1 MDTPSSTPFPLL
13 TFQSSAS
20 ADSPA
25 ALRDFLLQTIA
36 DNQPALP
43 YRIKHP
49 HLETWIPILSGL
61 SDYVLSSFPSISTGT
76 WDILHEKA
84 VLVNA
89 TVDVF
94 HIFLQ
99 RFSNLFDA
107 NTLVARKALVR
118 LITLCH
124 VLDCRNDGNVPVND
138 GIPSPKE
145 LREKCLT
152 VATEVMRY
160 LGDSLGS
167 GSAGNPTWEAFR
179 SVFVGFLGIG
189 EGERYH
195 ISFLLLFIILAM
207 VLEDAAL
214 EFPLELLPFQ
224 GPQVRKIS
232 SIPDKVCR
240 IRSSSFAYCDNSMSA
255 QPNIQDLPSFFVRD
269 PVEAVNLFCIFFDML
284 TQSTLPPVS
293 SQPLHT
299 DLVLRLTKL
308 MQSVFDLCLSGSLH
322 IPSES
327 LAVYLIRI
335 CFAEKRFLELQNAHL
350 QRIIFADM
358 VSRLLLRRLSNRC
371 TPAEDAMLRDLL
383 NECPDPRE
391 HCESGSSLAILS
403 SIAQLRSDD
412 ESGFVSA
419 GTAFSEYSL
428 SSHSCTK
435 ELGNGIY
442 LSENYLFQYGYPKR
456 HQIGFDFEPLW
467 RSCTQ

>member
-94 HIFLQ
+94 HLFLQ
-99 RFSNLFDA
+99 RFSNLFDT

-124 VLDCRNDGNVPVND
+124 VLDRRNDGNVPIND

-152 VATEVMRY
+152 VATELMRY

-167 GSAGNPTWEAFR
+167 GSAGNPTWEGFR

-189 EGERYH
+189 EGERYR
-195 ISFLLLFIILAM
+195 ISFLL
-207 VLEDAAL
+207 
-214 EFPLELLPFQ
+214 LELLPFQ
-224 GPQVRKIS
+224 GPHVRKVS

-240 IRSSSFAYCDNSMSA
+240 IRMVHSPTAIIQRQRSPTYKICRLSSSG
-255 QPNIQDLPSFFVRD
+255 
-269 PVEAVNLFCIFFDML
+269 
-284 TQSTLPPVS
+284 TLS
-293 SQPLHT
+293 
-299 DLVLRLTKL
+299 RLL
-308 MQSVFDLCLSGSLH
+308 
-322 IPSES
+322 
-327 LAVYLIRI
+327 I
-335 CFAEKRFLELQNAHL
+335 CFASF
-350 QRIIFADM
+350 
-358 VSRLLLRRLSNRC
+358 
-371 TPAEDAMLRDLL
+371 
-383 NECPDPRE
+383 
-391 HCESGSSLAILS
+391 
-403 SIAQLRSDD
+403 SI
-412 ESGFVSA
+412 
-419 GTAFSEYSL
+419 
-428 SSHSCTK
+428 C
-435 ELGNGIY
+435 
-442 LSENYLFQYGYPKR
+442 
-456 HQIGFDFEPLW
+456 
-467 RSCTQ
+467 

>member
-20 ADSPA
+20 TDSPA

-36 DNQPALP
+36 DNQPGLP
-43 YRIKHP
+43 YRIKNP

-94 HIFLQ
+94 HLFLQ
-99 RFSNLFDA
+99 RFSNLFD
-107 NTLVARKALVR
+107 TTSLVARKTLVR
-118 LITLCH
+118 LIILCH
-124 VLDCRNDGNVPVND
+124 VLDSRNDGDVSTND

-145 LREKCLT
+145 LREKCLA

-167 GSAGNPTWEAFR
+167 GSVESSTWEAFR
-179 SVFVGFLGIG
+179 SVYAGFLGIG
-189 EGERYH
+189 EGERH
-195 ISFLLLFIILAM
+195 RFSFLLLFIILAM
-207 VLEDAAL
+207 VLEDATLA
-214 EFPLELLPFQ
+214 FPLELLPFQ
-224 GPQVRKIS
+224 GPHIKEIS

-240 IRSSSFAYCDNSMSA
+240 VRNDLLCDGLLSA

-269 PVEAVNLFCIFFDML
+269 PVEAVNLLCLFFDTL
-284 TQSTLPPVS
+284 TQSTFPPVS

-299 DLVLRLTKL
+299 DLVLRLTRL
-308 MQSVFDLCLSGSLH
+308 IQSVFDSCLSGTLR

-327 LAVYLIRI
+327 LSAYLIRI
-335 CFAEKRFLELQNAHL
+335 CSAEKRLLGLQNAHL
-350 QRIIFADM
+350 QRIIFTDM
-358 VSRLLLRRLSNRC
+358 VARLLLHRLGNRC
-371 TPAEDAMLRDLL
+371 TLAEDAMLRDLL

-403 SIAQLRSDD
+403 SIAQLGSDD

-419 GTAFSEYSL
+419 GTTHSQYLL
-428 SSHSCTK
+428 SAHYCTK
-435 ELGNGIY
+435 EPGNGIY
-442 LSENYLFQYGYPKR
+442 LSENYLLQHGYPER
-456 HQIGFDFEPLW
+456 YQI
-467 RSCTQ
+467 RSKFQFVR

>member
-36 DNQPALP
+36 DNQPPLP

-94 HIFLQ
+94 HLFLQ
-99 RFSNLFDA
+99 RFSNLFD
-107 NTLVARKALVR
+107 TDYLVARKALTR
-118 LITLCH
+118 LITICH
-124 VLDCRNDGNVPVND
+124 VLDFRNDGDVPVND

-167 GSAGNPTWEAFR
+167 GSMGNPTWEAFR
-179 SVFVGFLGIG
+179 SVFVGFVNIG
-189 EGERYH
+189 EGEHLH
-195 ISFLLLFIILAM
+195 ISFLLLFIISVV

-224 GPQVRKIS
+224 GSHVRKVS

-240 IRSSSFAYCDNSMSA
+240 IRMVPSPTGMAQCQRSPTYKICRLSSSG
-255 QPNIQDLPSFFVRD
+255 
-269 PVEAVNLFCIFFDML
+269 
-284 TQSTLPPVS
+284 TLS
-293 SQPLHT
+293 
-299 DLVLRLTKL
+299 RL
-308 MQSVFDLCLSGSLH
+308 S
-322 IPSES
+322 
-327 LAVYLIRI
+327 I
-335 CFAEKRFLELQNAHL
+335 CFA
-350 QRIIFADM
+350 
-358 VSRLLLRRLSNRC
+358 S
-371 TPAEDAMLRDLL
+371 
-383 NECPDPRE
+383 
-391 HCESGSSLAILS
+391 
-403 SIAQLRSDD
+403 
-412 ESGFVSA
+412 
-419 GTAFSEYSL
+419 FSM
-428 SSHSCTK
+428 C
-435 ELGNGIY
+435 
-442 LSENYLFQYGYPKR
+442 
-456 HQIGFDFEPLW
+456 
-467 RSCTQ
+467 

>member
-1 MDTPSSTPFPLL
+1 MLATRRVSDALRHTTIDHWTRPTEGRHVMDTPSSTPFPLL

-99 RFSNLFDA
+99 RFSNLFDT

-124 VLDCRNDGNVPVND
+124 VLDCRNDGDVPFSD

-145 LREKCLT
+145 LRDKSLT

-179 SVFVGFLGIG
+179 SIFVGFLGIG
-189 EGERYH
+189 EGELYY
-195 ISFLLLFIILAM
+195 ISF
-207 VLEDAAL
+207 
-214 EFPLELLPFQ
+214 
-224 GPQVRKIS
+224 
-232 SIPDKVCR
+232 
-240 IRSSSFAYCDNSMSA
+240 
-255 QPNIQDLPSFFVRD
+255 
-269 PVEAVNLFCIFFDML
+269 
-284 TQSTLPPVS
+284 
-293 SQPLHT
+293 
-299 DLVLRLTKL
+299 
-308 MQSVFDLCLSGSLH
+308 
-322 IPSES
+322 
-327 LAVYLIRI
+327 
-335 CFAEKRFLELQNAHL
+335 
-350 QRIIFADM
+350 
-358 VSRLLLRRLSNRC
+358 
-371 TPAEDAMLRDLL
+371 
-383 NECPDPRE
+383 
-391 HCESGSSLAILS
+391 
-403 SIAQLRSDD
+403 
-412 ESGFVSA
+412 
-419 GTAFSEYSL
+419 
-428 SSHSCTK
+428 
-435 ELGNGIY
+435 
-442 LSENYLFQYGYPKR
+442 
-456 HQIGFDFEPLW
+456 
-467 RSCTQ
+467 

>member
-25 ALRDFLLQTIA
+25 ALRDFLVQTIA
-36 DNQPALP
+36 DNQPPLP

-94 HIFLQ
+94 HLFLQ
-99 RFSNLFDA
+99 RFSNLFDT
-107 NTLVARKALVR
+107 NTLVSRKALVR

-124 VLDCRNDGNVPVND
+124 VLDCRNDGDVPVND

-167 GSAGNPTWEAFR
+167 GSAGNPTWGAFR

-189 EGERYH
+189 EGELYH
-195 ISFLLLFIILAM
+195 ISFLLLFIISAM
-207 VLEDAAL
+207 VPEDAAL

-224 GPQVRKIS
+224 GPHVRKVF
-232 SIPDKVCR
+232 SIPDKVCQ
-240 IRSSSFAYCDNSMSA
+240 IRNGSLAYCD
-255 QPNIQDLPSFFVRD
+255 
-269 PVEAVNLFCIFFDML
+269 
-284 TQSTLPPVS
+284 
-293 SQPLHT
+293 
-299 DLVLRLTKL
+299 
-308 MQSVFDLCLSGSLH
+308 G
-322 IPSES
+322 
-327 LAVYLIRI
+327 
-335 CFAEKRFLELQNAHL
+335 
-350 QRIIFADM
+350 
-358 VSRLLLRRLSNRC
+358 
-371 TPAEDAMLRDLL
+371 
-383 NECPDPRE
+383 
-391 HCESGSSLAILS
+391 
-403 SIAQLRSDD
+403 
-412 ESGFVSA
+412 
-419 GTAFSEYSL
+419 
-428 SSHSCTK
+428 
-435 ELGNGIY
+435 
-442 LSENYLFQYGYPKR
+442 
-456 HQIGFDFEPLW
+456 
-467 RSCTQ
+467 

>member
-94 HIFLQ
+94 HLFLQ
-99 RFSNLFDA
+99 RFSNLFDT

-214 EFPLELLPFQ
+214 EFPLELLSFQ
-224 GPQVRKIS
+224 GPHVRKVS

-240 IRSSSFAYCDNSMSA
+240 IRSGSFAYCDGSMSA

-269 PVEAVNLFCIFFDML
+269 PVEAVNLFCLLFDML

-308 MQSVFDLCLSGSLH
+308 MQSVFDSCLSGSSP

-327 LAVYLIRI
+327 LAAYLIRI
-335 CFAEKRFLELQNAHL
+335 CSAEKRFLGSQNAHL
-350 QRIIFADM
+350 QRIIFTDM
-358 VSRLLLRRLSNRC
+358 VSRLLLHRLSNRC
-371 TPAEDAMLRDLL
+371 TPAEDAMLRDLV
-383 NECPDPRE
+383 NECPDPGE

-403 SIAQLRSDD
+403 SIAQLRSSD

-428 SSHSCTK
+428 SSHSRTK

-442 LSENYLFQYGYPKR
+442 FSEDYLFQYGYPER
-456 HQIGFDFEPLW
+456 YQIGFGFEFL
-467 RSCTQ
+467 RRYCTQ

>member
-20 ADSPA
+20 TDSPA

-36 DNQPALP
+36 DNQPGLP
-43 YRIKHP
+43 YKIKHP

-61 SDYVLSSFPSISTGT
+61 SDYVLSSFPSINTGT

-94 HIFLQ
+94 HLFLQ
-99 RFSNLFDA
+99 RFSNLFDS
-107 NTLVARKALVR
+107 TSLVARKALVR

-124 VLDCRNDGNVPVND
+124 VLDCRNDGDVSTND

-167 GSAGNPTWEAFR
+167 GSVGNPTWEAFR
-179 SVFVGFLGIG
+179 SVYVGLLGIG
-189 EGERYH
+189 EGERPH
-195 ISFLLLFIILAM
+195 FSFLLLFTISAV
-207 VLEDAAL
+207 VLGDAAL
-214 EFPLELLPFQ
+214 EFPLELLPLQ
-224 GPQVRKIS
+224 GPHIREVF

-240 IRSSSFAYCDNSMSA
+240 VRNDSVAYCDGLMAA

-269 PVEAVNLFCIFFDML
+269 PAEAVNLLCLFFDIL
-284 TQSTLPPVS
+284 IQSTLPPVS

-299 DLVLRLTKL
+299 DLVLRLTRL
-308 MQSVFDLCLSGSLH
+308 MQSAFDSCLSGTWS
-322 IPSES
+322 ISSES
-327 LAVYLIRI
+327 LMIYLIRI
-335 CFAEKRFLELQNAHL
+335 CSAEKRLLGSKSALLQET
-350 QRIIFADM
+350 IFTDM
-358 VSRLLLRRLSNRC
+358 ISRLLLHRLGNRC
-371 TPAEDAMLRDLL
+371 SLAEDAMLRDLL

-403 SIAQLRSDD
+403 SIAQLGSDD
-412 ESGFVSA
+412 DSGFVSA
-419 GTAFSEYSL
+419 GTA
-428 SSHSCTK
+428 
-435 ELGNGIY
+435 
-442 LSENYLFQYGYPKR
+442 LSE
-456 HQIGFDFEPLW
+456 
-467 RSCTQ
+467 

>member
-20 ADSPA
+20 TDSPA
-25 ALRDFLLQTIA
+25 ALRDFLVQTIA
-36 DNQPALP
+36 DNQPGLP

-94 HIFLQ
+94 HLFLQ
-99 RFSNLFDA
+99 RFSNLFD
-107 NTLVARKALVR
+107 TSSLVARKTLVR
-118 LITLCH
+118 LMILCH
-124 VLDCRNDGNVPVND
+124 VLDCRNDGDVSIND

-152 VATEVMRY
+152 VAMEVMRY
-160 LGDSLGS
+160 LGDNLGS
-167 GSAGNPTWEAFR
+167 GSVGNPTWEAFR
-179 SVFVGFLGIG
+179 SVYAGILGIG
-189 EGERYH
+189 EGEHRQF
-195 ISFLLLFIILAM
+195 SFLLLFILSAV

-214 EFPLELLPFQ
+214 EFPLELSPFL
-224 GPQVRKIS
+224 GPHVKEVS

-240 IRSSSFAYCDNSMSA
+240 IQNNLVSCDVLMSA

-269 PVEAVNLFCIFFDML
+269 AIEAVNLLCLFFDML
-284 TQSTLPPVS
+284 TRSTLPPIS

-299 DLVLRLTKL
+299 DLVLRLARL
-308 MQSVFDLCLSGSLH
+308 MQSVFDTCLSGTWR
-322 IPSES
+322 IPSGS
-327 LAVYLIRI
+327 LVAFLIRI
-335 CFAEKRFLELQNAHL
+335 CSSEKRLLGMQNAHL
-350 QRIIFADM
+350 QRIIFTDM
-358 VSRLLLRRLSNRC
+358 VSRLLLYRLGNRS
-371 TPAEDAMLRDLL
+371 TLAEDGILRDLL
-383 NECPDPRE
+383 NECPDPQE

-403 SIAQLRSDD
+403 SIAQLGSDD

-419 GTAFSEYSL
+419 STAL
-428 SSHSCTK
+428 
-435 ELGNGIY
+435 
-442 LSENYLFQYGYPKR
+442 
-456 HQIGFDFEPLW
+456 
-467 RSCTQ
+467 